1 MKAVI
6 FSYTRRGASLSLRI
20 RKCLQALDYEAEV
33 YTSEKY
39 AEVDSSLKKSAGCKE
54 AARQA
59 FQDNQ
64 VIVYIGSCGIAVRAI
79 APFVKNKT
87 VDPAVISIDEL
98 GKFVIPLLSGHIG
111 GANEIARK
119 IAYEINAEAVITTAT
134 DINGLFAVD
143 EWATKNNVHMD
154 SMSAAKEVATAL
166 VDGEKVGLISKY
178 EVNGDIPKG
187 IVRNKN
193 ARVGITIGDND
204 ELKPFAITLNL
215 MPRIYYLGIGC
226 RRNTT
231 MEDIE
236 KLVLQTL
243 DELKINIKA
252 VAGIASVDLKKEE
265 KGLLAFGDKYKIPIT
280 FYTAAELESQ
290 EGEFSTSEFVQSIVG
305 VSNVCER
312 SAAAV
317 SEGGKIILPKKSQN
331 GVTLAIAKKAWQVNF
346 SK

>member
-6 FSYTRRGASLSLRI
+6 FSYTRNGAKLSLRI
-20 RKCLQALDYEAEV
+20 RKCLQALDYETEV

-39 AEVDSSLKKSAGCKE
+39 VEVDSSLKKSAGCKE
-54 AARQA
+54 SARQA
-59 FQDNQ
+59 FEDSQL
-64 VIVYIGSCGIAVRAI
+64 IVYIGSCGIAVRAI
-79 APFVKNKT
+79 APFIKNKT
-87 VDPAVISIDEL
+87 VDPAVISIDEK

-111 GANEIARK
+111 GANVIARK
-119 IAYEINAEAVITTAT
+119 IAHEINAQAVITTAT

-143 EWATKNNVHMD
+143 EWATKNIVHIG
-154 SMSAAKEVATAL
+154 SMYAAKEVAAAL
-166 VDGEKVGLISKY
+166 VDNEIIGLISKY

-226 RRNTT
+226 RCNTA
-231 MEDIE
+231 MKDIE
-236 KLVLQTL
+236 NLVLQNL

-252 VAGIASVDLKKEE
+252 IAGIASIDLKKDE
-265 KGLLAFGDKYKIPIT
+265 KGLLAFAEKYKLPIK
-280 FYTAAELESQ
+280 FYTADELESQ
-290 EGEFSTSEFVQSIVG
+290 QGEFSSSEFVQSIVG

-317 SEGGKIILPKKSQN
+317 SGGSKIVLPKTSRN
-331 GVTLAIAKKAWQVNF
+331 GVTLAIAKKDWLVNF
-346 SK
+346 K

>member
-6 FSYTRRGASLSLRI
+6 FSYTRNGAKLSLRI
-20 RKCLQALDYEAEV
+20 RKCLQALDYETEV

-39 AEVDSSLKKSAGCKE
+39 VEVDSSLKKSAGCKE
-54 AARQA
+54 SARQA
-59 FQDNQ
+59 FEDSQL
-64 VIVYIGSCGIAVRAI
+64 IVYIGSCGIAVRAI
-79 APFVKNKT
+79 APFIKNKT
-87 VDPAVISIDEL
+87 VDPAVISIDEK

-111 GANEIARK
+111 GANVIARK
-119 IAYEINAEAVITTAT
+119 IAHEINAQAVITTAT

-143 EWATKNNVHMD
+143 EWATKNNVHIG
-154 SMSAAKEVATAL
+154 SMYAAKEVAAAL
-166 VDGEKVGLISKY
+166 VDNEIIGLISKY

-226 RRNTT
+226 RRNTA
-231 MEDIE
+231 MKDIE
-236 KLVLQTL
+236 NLVLQNL

-252 VAGIASVDLKKEE
+252 IAGIASIDLKKDE
-265 KGLLAFGDKYKIPIT
+265 KGLLAFAEKYKLPIK
-280 FYTAAELESQ
+280 FYTADELESQ
-290 EGEFSTSEFVQSIVG
+290 QGEFSSSEFVQSIVG

-317 SEGGKIILPKKSQN
+317 SSGSKIVLPKTSRN
-331 GVTLAIAKKAWQVNF
+331 GVTLAIAKKDWLVNF
-346 SK
+346 K

>member
-6 FSYTRRGASLSLRI
+6 FSYTRSGARLSLRI
-20 RKCLQALDYEAEV
+20 SSCLQKLNYATEV
-33 YTSEKY
+33 FTSGKY
-39 AEVDSSLKKSAGCKE
+39 VDVDSSLKVSAGCKE
-54 AARQA
+54 DARRAFEDSQA
-59 FQDNQ
+59 
-64 VIVYIGSCGIAVRAI
+64 IIYIGSCGIAVRAI
-79 APFVKNKT
+79 APFVKDKT
-87 VDPAVISIDEL
+87 VDPAVISIDEK
-98 GKFVIPLLSGHIG
+98 GSFVIPLLSGHIG
-111 GANEIARK
+111 GANSIARI
-119 IAYEINAEAVITTAT
+119 IAQDINAQAVITTAT

-143 EWATKNNVHMD
+143 EWATKNNVHIG
-154 SMSAAKEVATAL
+154 SMYAAKEVAAAL
-166 VDGEKVGLISKY
+166 VEKEMVGLISKY

-226 RRNTT
+226 RRNTA

-252 VAGIASVDLKKEE
+252 IAGIASVDLKKDE

-317 SEGGKIILPKKSQN
+317 SRGSKIVLPKKSQN
-331 GVTLAIAKKAWQVNF
+331 GATVAIAKKDWLVNF